1 MAEAFQRE
9 RAHHTRGYE
18 KWHESGEKMDPRQG
32 VRDDWSWT
40 KSDWDAWKTAEQNR
54 FQTFQRPSRS
64 PIAHHLRAL
73 GLDEYYFLAFF
84 LIFVISGCK
93 CSYFYSEF
101 YFAGQKLV
109 HIHRLT

>member
-18 KWHESGEKMDPRQG
+18 KWHESGEKTDPRQG

-40 KSDWDAWKTAEQNR
+40 KSDWDAWKASEQNR

-64 PIAHHLRAL
+64 PSAHHLRAL
-73 GLDEYYFLAFF
+73 GLDEYYFVAFSCT
-84 LIFVISGCK
+84 L
-93 CSYFYSEF
+93 
-101 YFAGQKLV
+101 
-109 HIHRLT
+109 